1 MMTYKIIEST
11 TKHFH
16 GIELPYDFSIYKI
29 GDKLNILGLDMQIM
43 QLGSEIVG
51 CSNSENIL
59 ILQKLSD

>member
-1 MMTYKIIEST
+1 MINYKIIEST
-11 TKHFH
+11 VRHFK
-16 GIELPYDFSIYKI
+16 GIEMPYDFSIYKI